1 MASRRKFMKQCCA
14 AAFSAPLVS
23 NKLFT
28 SGLEAEL
35 ERINKLPV
43 EQAAADE
50 DFWSWIRDCYSVSP
64 TLINLNN
71 GGVSPQPRQVQDAM
85 IRYYKLS
92 NEGPS
97 YFMWRILD
105 KGRESLRSKL
115 ALLAGCS
122 AEEIAVNRNTTEA
135 LDTAIFGINLK
146 PGDEVILTKQDYP
159 NMIQAW
165 KQREIR
171 DKIKLVWLNL
181 ELPADDDDQI
191 ISLFKNAITPKT
203 RVIQLTHIINWTGQ
217 ILPVRKI
224 ADEAHKHGIEVLL
237 DAAHSFA
244 HLNFTFPE
252 TGCDYGGTSLHKWL
266 CAPFGAGM
274 LYVKKE
280 KIRNLWPLFPNDN
293 PLSNDIRKFET
304 LGTRN
309 LAVEHAIVQAIEF
322 HNLIGA
328 ERKLARLKYLKH
340 YWTEQV
346 KDLPGVHFNTTLNP
360 EKSCALCNFRID
372 GLKTSFLESTLLEK
386 YRIHTSPI
394 TWENIDGVR
403 ITPHVYTSTA
413 DLDLLVKAITEIAT
427 S

>member
-1 MASRRKFMKQCCA
+1 MKQCCA